1 MTSADHARMRMRYC
15 GIESGAGDGSDLCG
29 CFGTKTECFRGI
41 SVTSGIGMWR
51 KDLRSIPKVFLI
63 DAYEVS

>member
-1 MTSADHARMRMRYC
+1 MTSADQARIKMWYC
-15 GIESGAGDGSDLCG
+15 GRESCAVDGSDLCG
-29 CFGTKTECFRGI
+29 CFGTDTRYFRGI